1 MKSIRTRILLCM
13 ALTVS
18 ISLIIVGATSVWLN
32 FSSTNETLEQA
43 MQETAVVAAGRIEQ
57 ELTAQL
63 NVAFDTGCIARLA
76 DPGKTA
82 AEKKEIVDQRAASH
96 GYQRGNIIWGDGI
109 SIFDGKDYSDREYY
123 QRAMKGETWV
133 SEPLVSKITGELSIM
148 VAAPLWEGGIPDTR
162 IAGVVYF
169 VPKESF
175 LNDIVSGISVSE
187 HGAAYMINA
196 AGVTIADNTF
206 DTIMKQNIE
215 EEAKSDSSLSQL
227 AAIHARMRSGES
239 GFDSYEING
248 VKKFSAFAPIG
259 GTDGWS
265 IGITAPVSDFT
276 SSTIL
281 GTIIILGLLLVAVVV
296 TIMISL
302 YLANSIG
309 IPVKQCAKRLELL
322 AEGDLTSE
330 VPDVRRH
337 DETGML
343 AEATNVIVTT
353 MSGIIKDM
361 EFGLE
366 EIAGGNFQV
375 DSRAKELYVGDFQQM
390 AASMY
395 QLMDRLSNTLLQV
408 RVSADQVSGGS
419 DQIAAGAQ
427 ELSQGATEQASTVE
441 ELAAAINGI
450 SGAIEK
456 TADHALEARNQ
467 TAQTSSEVTACNQQ
481 MQEMIHAMERIR
493 DSSGEIRKIIKT
505 IEDIAFQTNILA
517 LNAAVEAARA
527 GEAGKGFA
535 VVADE
540 VRSLAGKSAEASKDT
555 TALIEGSLQMVETG
569 TQIANETAESLMRVV
584 KDTEKV
590 SDMVDNIAGAAKEQA
605 DSISQ
610 VTQGVDQISSVV
622 QTNSATAEESAAA
635 SEELS
640 GQAQMLKEL
649 VAKFRL
655 AQRALNDETVQ

>member
-1 MKSIRTRILLCM
+1 
-13 ALTVS
+13 
-18 ISLIIVGATSVWLN
+18 
-32 FSSTNETLEQA
+32 
-43 MQETAVVAAGRIEQ
+43 
-57 ELTAQL
+57 
-63 NVAFDTGCIARLA
+63 
-76 DPGKTA
+76 
-82 AEKKEIVDQRAASH
+82 
-96 GYQRGNIIWGDGI
+96 
-109 SIFDGKDYSDREYY
+109 
-123 QRAMKGETWV
+123 
-133 SEPLVSKITGELSIM
+133 
-148 VAAPLWEGGIPDTR
+148 
-162 IAGVVYF
+162 
-169 VPKESF
+169 
-175 LNDIVSGISVSE
+175 
-187 HGAAYMINA
+187 MINSD
-196 AGVTIADNTF
+196 GVTIADNTF

-215 EEAKSDSSLSQL
+215 EEAQNDSSLAQL
-227 AAIHARMRSGES
+227 AAIHSKMRRGET
-239 GFDSYEING
+239 GFDSYEIGG
-248 VKKFSAFAPIG
+248 VKKFSAFAPVG

-276 SSTIL
+276 SSTIM
-281 GTIIILGLLLVAVVV
+281 GTIITLGLMLAAVVI
-296 TIMISL
+296 TIFISL
-302 YLANSIG
+302 YLANRIG
-309 IPVKQCAKRLELL
+309 NPIKQCAKRLKQL

-330 VPDVRRH
+330 VPVVTSQ

-343 AEATNVIVTT
+343 AEATNVIVAT

-375 DSRAKELYVGDFQQM
+375 DSKAKELYVGDFQQM

-395 QLMDRLSNTLLQV
+395 QLMERLSNTLLQV

-419 DQIAAGAQ
+419 DQIASGAQ
-427 ELSQGATEQASTVE
+427 ALSQGATEQASTVE

-467 TAQTSSEVTACNQQ
+467 TVQTSSEVTICNQQ

-493 DSSGEIRKIIKT
+493 VSSGEIRKIIKT

-555 TALIEGSLQMVETG
+555 TVLIEGSLQMVETG

-584 KDTEKV
+584 KDTQKV

-655 AQRALNDETVQ
+655 AQSAFNSVQ

>member
-1 MKSIRTRILLCM
+1 MKSIRTKILLCM

-18 ISLIIVGATSVWLN
+18 ISLMIVGVTSVWLN
-32 FSSTNETLEQA
+32 FTSTNETLKQA
-43 MQETAVVAAGRIEQ
+43 MQETAIVAAGRIEQ
-57 ELTAQL
+57 QLTAQL
-63 NVAFDTGCIARLA
+63 NVACDTGCIARLA
-76 DPGKTA
+76 DPGKST
-82 AEKKEIVDQRAASH
+82 AEKKKIVDQRAASH
-96 GYQRGNIIWGDGI
+96 GYKRGNIIWNDGI

-123 QRAMKGETWV
+123 QRAIKGETWV
-133 SEPLVSKITGELSIM
+133 SEPLISKITGELSIM
-148 VAAPLWEGGIPDTR
+148 VAAPLWEGGIPNTK
-162 IAGVVYF
+162 ITGVIYF
-169 VPKESF
+169 VPQETF
-175 LNDIVSGISVSE
+175 LNDIVGGIHVSE

-215 EEAKSDSSLSQL
+215 EEAKNEPSLAQL
-227 AAIHARMRSGES
+227 AAIHSRMRNGES

-248 VKKFSAFAPIG
+248 VKKFSAYAPIA

-265 IGITAPVSDFT
+265 IGITAPISDFT

-281 GTIIILGLLLVAVVV
+281 AAFIIMGMLLAAVVV
-296 TIMISL
+296 TIIISL
-302 YLANSIG
+302 YLANGIG
-309 IPVKQCAKRLELL
+309 IPIRQCAKRLEML

-330 VPDVRRH
+330 VPRIIRH

-343 AEATNVIVTT
+343 AEATDRIVTA
-353 MSGIIKDM
+353 MSGIIKDI

-366 EIAGGNFQV
+366 EISEGNFQA
-375 DSRAKELYVGDFQQM
+375 DSREKELYVGDFRQI
-390 AASMY
+390 AASLY
-395 QLMDRLSNTLLQV
+395 KLMERLSNTLLQV

-427 ELSQGATEQASTVE
+427 ALSQGATEQASSVE

-450 SGAIEK
+450 SAAIEK
-456 TADHALEARNQ
+456 TADQAMESRSQ
-467 TAQTSSEVTACNQQ
+467 TVQTSGEVTICNQQ
-481 MQEMIHAMERIR
+481 MQEMIHAMGRIR
-493 DSSGEIRKIIKT
+493 ESSGEIRKIIKT

-584 KDTEKV
+584 RDTQKV
-590 SDMVDNIAGAAKEQA
+590 SEMVDGIAGAAKEQA
-605 DSISQ
+605 DSIFQ

-640 GQAQMLKEL
+640 GQAQMLKKL
-649 VAKFRL
+649 VAKFQL
-655 AQRALNDETVQ
+655 AQSASNDETIQ

>member
-1 MKSIRTRILLCM
+1 MKSIRTKILLCM
-13 ALTVS
+13 GLTVS
-18 ISLIIVGATSVWLN
+18 VSLLIVGVASVWLN
-32 FSSTNETLEQA
+32 FTSTNETLKQA
-43 MQETAVVAAGRIEQ
+43 MQETATVAAGRIEQ
-57 ELTAQL
+57 ELAAQL
-63 NVAFDTGCIARLA
+63 NVAYDTGCIARLA
-76 DPGKTA
+76 DPGKSV
-82 AEKKEIVDQRAASH
+82 AEKKEIIDQRAASH
-96 GYQRGNIIWGDGI
+96 GYKRGNIIWNDGI
-109 SIFDGKDYSDREYY
+109 SIFDGNDYSDREYY
-123 QRAMKGETWV
+123 QRAMKGKAGI
-133 SEPLVSKITGELSIM
+133 SEPLISKVTGQLSIM
-148 VAAPLWEGGIPDTR
+148 VAAPLWEGGIPNTK
-162 IAGVVYF
+162 IIGVVYF
-169 VPKESF
+169 VPEETF
-175 LNDIVSGISVSE
+175 LNDIVSGIHVSE
-187 HGAAYMINA
+187 HGAAYMLNRD
-196 AGVTIADNTF
+196 GVTIADNTL

-215 EEAKSDSSLSQL
+215 EEAKSDSSLAQL
-227 AAIHARMRSGES
+227 AAIHSRMRNGES
-239 GFDSYEING
+239 GFDTYEIGG
-248 VKKFSAFAPIG
+248 VKKFSAYAPIA

-265 IGITAPVSDFT
+265 ISITAPTSDFT

-281 GTIIILGLLLVAVVV
+281 ATFIILGMLLAAVVGTIIISA
-296 TIMISL
+296 
-302 YLANSIG
+302 YLANRIG
-309 IPVKQCAKRLELL
+309 IPIRQCANRLELL

-330 VPDVRRH
+330 VPRIKNC
-337 DETGML
+337 DETGTL
-343 AEATNVIVTT
+343 AKATDKIVTA

-361 EFGLE
+361 EYGLE
-366 EIAGGNFQV
+366 EISEGNFQA
-375 DSRAKELYVGDFQQM
+375 DSKAKELYVGDFRQI

-395 QLMDRLSNTLLQV
+395 KLMERLSNTLLQV

-427 ELSQGATEQASTVE
+427 ALSQGATEQASSVE

-456 TADHALEARNQ
+456 TAGQAMDARSQ
-467 TAQTSSEVTACNQQ
+467 TARTSGEVTHCNQQ
-481 MQEMIHAMERIR
+481 MEELILAMGRIR
-493 DSSGEIRKIIKT
+493 ESSGEIRKIIKT

-584 KDTEKV
+584 QDTQKV
-590 SDMVDNIAGAAKEQA
+590 SEMVDSIAGAAKEQA
-605 DSISQ
+605 DSIFQ

-640 GQAQMLKEL
+640 GQAQLLKEL
-649 VAKFRL
+649 VEKFRL
-655 AQRALNDETVQ
+655 AQSAFNDEKVH

>member
-18 ISLIIVGATSVWLN
+18 ISLMIVGATSVWLN
-32 FSSTNETLEQA
+32 FSSTNETLRQA

-63 NVAFDTGCIARLA
+63 NVAYDTGCIARLA
-76 DPGKTA
+76 DSGKTA
-82 AEKKEIVDQRAASH
+82 AEKKEIIDQRAASH

-123 QRAMKGETWV
+123 QRAMKGDIWV

-162 IAGVVYF
+162 IVGVVYF

-175 LNDIVSGISVSE
+175 LNDIISGISVSE
-187 HGAAYMINA
+187 HGAAYMINSD
-196 AGVTIADNTF
+196 GVTIADNTF

-215 EEAKSDSSLSQL
+215 EEAKNDSSLAQL
-227 AAIHARMRSGES
+227 AAIHSKMRRGET
-239 GFDSYEING
+239 GFDSYEIGG
-248 VKKFSAFAPIG
+248 VKKFSAFAPVG

-281 GTIIILGLLLVAVVV
+281 GTIITLGLMLTAVVI
-296 TIMISL
+296 TIFISL
-302 YLANSIG
+302 YLANRIG
-309 IPVKQCAKRLELL
+309 NPIKQCAKRLKQL

-330 VPDVRRH
+330 VPVVTSQ

-343 AEATNVIVTT
+343 AEATNVIVAT

-375 DSRAKELYVGDFQQM
+375 DSKAKELYVGDFQQM

-395 QLMDRLSNTLLQV
+395 QLMEHLSNTLLQV

-419 DQIAAGAQ
+419 DQIASGAQ
-427 ELSQGATEQASTVE
+427 ALSQGATEQASTVE

-467 TAQTSSEVTACNQQ
+467 TVQTSSEVTICNQQ

-493 DSSGEIRKIIKT
+493 VSSGEIRKIIKT

-555 TALIEGSLQMVETG
+555 TVLIEGSLQMVETG

-584 KDTEKV
+584 KETQKV

-655 AQRALNDETVQ
+655 AQSAFNSVQ